1 MVMFPSKDCLE
12 LIKESEGLYRKLSN
26 GKVAAYIDPVGVW
39 TIGYGSTFNFDHN
52 RPVQKGDIIDRP
64 TAELW
69 LNQEIDQKAKAV
81 NVLCSVEITQSMF
94 DALVSFI
101 FNLGEG
107 ALKRST
113 LLKKLNSED
122 YEGAAREFDRWI
134 HGDGKVLPGL
144 VIRRDKEEALFRQDG
159 FPGDDATIPVATA
172 AVTKEYQP
180 VELPLKIQSTLKSGV
195 VNSEDCYVLNCGLAE
210 LGYLDTGT
218 QPNSYTAVTEKA
230 VEWFQ
235 GEKDLQVDGKFGR
248 ETKAAL
254 AAAIAKSRKPAPP
267 ALERIHCR
275 LTRTKTANSDGLEVL
290 SLEFVSPKGKTLNK
304 LNVVSGAPGRQTFRL
319 LEDGIPGSLE
329 PIPQS
334 RYFIA
339 DIEWAGGKD
348 DFSTPHP
355 HPMNG
360 IGPVFVPL
368 VRTVPMRDRERGNA
382 GGRDDFGF
390 HIDWN
395 NSSSPGSAGCVCTST
410 LADLRELV
418 RLLRLY
424 DPRDL
429 FVDWGLL

>member
-69 LNQEIDQKAKAV
+69 LNQEIDQK
-81 NVLCSVEITQSMF
+81 
-94 DALVSFI
+94 
-101 FNLGEG
+101 
-107 ALKRST
+107 
-113 LLKKLNSED
+113 
-122 YEGAAREFDRWI
+122 
-134 HGDGKVLPGL
+134 GL